1 MGTSAP
7 ENRVLVPRNAHI
19 VVAGGT
25 IRSVRWRLA
34 LLVLACT
41 AAACGNSSSG
51 SPAAPIV
58 GYWSWN
64 DGVVQI
70 KSVGSNSFEGAFV
83 QARTGSCIPK
93 VGHVMLKLT
102 GSGAHYTGED
112 EWYRL
117 RDCASMFTHDTKVD
131 LSNGNNTATLC
142 SSGPFT
148 DVAPVSDC
156 KPLTRLPNYKP
167 K

>member
-1 MGTSAP
+1 M
-7 ENRVLVPRNAHI
+7 
-19 VVAGGT
+19 
-25 IRSVRWRLA
+25 
-34 LLVLACT
+34 LVLAC
-41 AAACGNSSSG
+41 AIAACGGSSS
-51 SPAAPIV
+51 SAPAPIV

-70 KSVGSNSFEGAFV
+70 KAVASNSFEGAFV
-83 QARTGSCIPK
+83 QARTGSCIPA

-102 GSGAHYTGED
+102 GSGTHYTGQD

-131 LSNGNNTATLC
+131 LSNGNSNATLC